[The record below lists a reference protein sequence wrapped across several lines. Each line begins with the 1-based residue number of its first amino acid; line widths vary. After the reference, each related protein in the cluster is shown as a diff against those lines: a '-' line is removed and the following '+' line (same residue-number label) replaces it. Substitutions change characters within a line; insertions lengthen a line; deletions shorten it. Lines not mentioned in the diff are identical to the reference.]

1 MRVVVSERL
10 ARAMRRKRRRAIVL
24 DVAFCRSCGGAVGQL
39 HARLAGEEE
48 AARLLEG
55 GARRIPCE
63 EKSGEALVVA
73 DGPAELLVA
82 NPRIELDEVVRVD
95 TGMLGAAELAVTGAR

>member
-39 HARLAGEEE
+39 
-48 AARLLEG
+48 
-55 GARRIPCE
+55 RRIPCE

-95 TGMLGAAELAVTGAR
+95 AGMLGTAELAVTGAR